1 MKYCLI
7 GEKLKHSYSKVIHEK
22 FNLDY
27 SLIEIEQDKLEDFF
41 KCNNYAGFNVT
52 IPYKKEVIK
61 YMDYLSPLAKSAGAV
76 NTVLCKDNKFYG
88 YNTDVDG
95 MNYMINR
102 AKVSL
107 LDKNV
112 MVLGSGGTSNT
123 LVTLAKREGAKSI
136 TIVSRN
142 GEVNYNN
149 CYDYINTQIII
160 NTTPVG
166 MYPNVHE
173 SLIDLE
179 KFTKLEGVF
188 DCIYN
193 PKNTNL
199 LSQAKKLNIPCGDG
213 LPMLV
218 EQALLARDI
227 WLNKTHGSSLTERLI
242 KEIRKLTTN
251 IILCGMPSA
260 GKSTIGKT
268 LSERLGLE
276 FLDSDAEIEKKYSK
290 SPKDIILSLGEEA
303 FRDIESE
310 VIEELSI
317 KSGRVIALGGGGVLR
332 EQNIVNLKR
341 NGTIIYIKRSLDKLI
356 CDDRPISQKEGVA
369 KLFKKRSPIYE
380 RVSDIIV
387 ENNSSVEDCVK
398 EVIERYENS
407 CN

>member
-22 FNLDY
+22 FGLDY
-27 SLIEIEQDKLEDFF
+27 SLIELEKDKLDDFF
-41 KCNNYAGFNVT
+41 KNNIYSGFNVT
-52 IPYKKEVIK
+52 IPYKKDVIK
-61 YMDYLSPLAKSAGAV
+61 YIDYLSPLAKSAGAV
-76 NTVLCKDNKFYG
+76 NTVLCKDNKLFG

-95 MNYMINR
+95 MYYMIKRTN
-102 AKVSL
+102 VSL
-107 LDKNV
+107 SDKNV

-149 CYDYINTQIII
+149 CYDYINTQIIV
-160 NTTPVG
+160 NATPVG
-166 MYPNVHE
+166 MYPNVYE
-173 SLIDLE
+173 APINLE
-179 KFTKLEGVF
+179 NFTKLEGVF

-199 LSQAKKLNIPCGDG
+199 LVQAKKLNIPFCDG

-227 WLNKTHGSSLTERLI
+227 WLNTTHDNSLTESII
-242 KEIRKLTTN
+242 KEIRKLTSN
-251 IILCGMPSA
+251 IILCGMPSS
-260 GKSTIGKT
+260 GKSTIGKM
-268 LSERLGLE
+268 LSEKLGLE
-276 FLDSDAEIEKKYSK
+276 FLDSDREIERKYNK

-303 FRDIESE
+303 FREIESE
-310 VIEELSI
+310 VIRELAI

-332 EQNIVNLKR
+332 EENVINLKR
-341 NGTIIYIKRSLDKLI
+341 NGTIVYIKRSLNKLI
-356 CDDRPISQKEGVA
+356 CDDRPLSQKEGVA
-369 KLFKKRSPIYE
+369 KLFEKRKHIYE
-380 RVSDIIV
+380 SVSDIIV
-387 ENNSSVEDCVK
+387 ENNCSIESCVN
-398 EVIERYENS
+398 EVIEGYENS